1 MQIEPGAKMTPDIV
15 LLSISGYVCT
25 SINETVKITFLGTGT
40 SQGVPVIA
48 CECAT
53 CQSSDPRDKRLRA
66 SLLVETSANIIV
78 IDAGPDFRQQM
89 LNERVKKINAILL
102 THEHKDHIAGMDDLR
117 AFNFKSQAAI
127 DIYAEER
134 VQAAV
139 RNEYAYVFSEN
150 HYPGVPRM
158 ELHNIDNY
166 NFEIKGDVIIPLR
179 VFHYRLPV
187 FGFRIGDMAY
197 ITDANYIPEE
207 TKEKLIGVK
216 YLVINALRKEKHI
229 SHYSLDEALGLIRE
243 VSPRKA
249 YITHI
254 GHQMG
259 KQAEVN
265 RELPVN
271 VTLAWDG
278 LEVACVD

>member
-1 MQIEPGAKMTPDIV
+1 M
-15 LLSISGYVCT
+15 
-25 SINETVKITFLGTGT
+25 KITFLGTGT

-48 CECAT
+48 CDCAT
-53 CQSSDPRDKRLRA
+53 CTSTDSMDKRLRA
-66 SLLVETSANIIV
+66 ALLVETSANTIV

-89 LNERVKKINAILL
+89 LNAHVKKLDAIFL

-117 AFNFKSQAAI
+117 AFNYKSQAAI

-134 VQAAV
+134 VQNAV
-139 RNEYAYVFSEN
+139 RKEYAYVFSEN
-150 HYPGVPRM
+150 QYPGVPKM
-158 ELHNIDNY
+158 ELHNIDTY
-166 NFEIKGDVIIPLR
+166 NIDLRGDIIIPLR
-179 VFHYRLPV
+179 IFHYRLPIL
-187 FGFRIGDMAY
+187 GFRIGDMAY

-207 TKEKLIGVK
+207 TREKIIGVK

-229 SHYSLDEALGLIRE
+229 SHFSLDEALKLIEE

-249 YITHI
+249 FITHI

-259 KQAEVN
+259 KHADVN

-278 LEVACVD
+278 LEVFCED

>member
-1 MQIEPGAKMTPDIV
+1 MEAKVTAHIV

-25 SINETVKITFLGTGT
+25 EKIETVKITFLGTGT

-48 CECAT
+48 CECAICT
-53 CQSSDPRDKRLRA
+53 SADEKDKRLRA
-66 SLLVETSANIIV
+66 SLLVETALNTFV

-89 LNERVKKINAILL
+89 LNHKVKKIDAIFL

-117 AFNFKSQAAI
+117 AFNFRSQAAI
-127 DIYAEER
+127 DIWAEER

-139 RNEYAYVFSEN
+139 RKEFAYVFSEN
-150 HYPGVPRM
+150 HYPGVPKM
-158 ELHNIDNY
+158 ELHNIDNFTI
-166 NFEIKGDVIIPLR
+166 NVKGDDIIPLR
-179 VFHYRLPV
+179 IFHYRLPIL
-187 FGFRIGDMAY
+187 GFRIGDMAY
-197 ITDANYIPEE
+197 ITDANYISEE
-207 TKEKLIGVK
+207 TKEKLFGVK

-229 SHYSLDEALGLIRE
+229 SHFSLAEALDLIRE

-259 KQAEVN
+259 KHSEVC

-278 LEVACVD
+278 LEVMCED

>member
-1 MQIEPGAKMTPDIV
+1 MTAKVIHDIV
-15 LLSISGYVCT
+15 VFSISGYVCNEN
-25 SINETVKITFLGTGT
+25 NETVKITFLGTGT

-48 CECAT
+48 CECAV
-53 CQSSDPRDKRLRA
+53 CASSDEKDKRLRA
-66 SLLVETSANIIV
+66 SLLVETALNTFV

-89 LNERVKKINAILL
+89 LNARVKKLDAILL

-117 AFNFKSQAAI
+117 AFNYKSQAAI

-134 VQAAV
+134 VQTAV
-139 RNEYAYVFSEN
+139 RKEYAYVFSEN

-158 ELHNIDNY
+158 ELHTLENY
-166 NFEIKGDVIIPLR
+166 KINIKGDTVIPLR
-179 VFHYRLPV
+179 IFHYRLPI

-197 ITDANYIPEE
+197 ITDANYISEE
-207 TKEKLIGVK
+207 TKEKLFGVK

-229 SHYSLDEALGLIRE
+229 SHFSLDEALDLVRE

-259 KQAEVN
+259 KHAEVC

-278 LEVACVD
+278 LEVVCED

>member
-1 MQIEPGAKMTPDIV
+1 MQCKLE
-15 LLSISGYVCT
+15 S
-25 SINETVKITFLGTGT
+25 VKITFLGTGT

-53 CQSSDPRDKRLRA
+53 CLSDDCHDKRLRA
-66 SLLVETSANIIV
+66 SLLVETASNTIV

-89 LNERVKKINAILL
+89 LSAGVKKLDAILL

-117 AFNFKSQAAI
+117 AFNYKSQSAI

-134 VQAAV
+134 VQNAV
-139 RNEYAYVFSEN
+139 RKEYEYVFAEN
-150 HYPGVPRM
+150 RYPGVPKM
-158 ELHNIDNY
+158 ELHTIAGYNIDLN
-166 NFEIKGDVIIPLR
+166 GDEIIPLR
-179 VFHYRLPV
+179 IFHYRLPIL
-187 FGFRIGDMAY
+187 GFRIGEMAY

-207 TKEKLIGVK
+207 TKEKIIGVK
-216 YLVINALRKEKHI
+216 YLVVNALRKEKHI
-229 SHYSLDEALGLIRE
+229 SHFSLGEALALIE
-243 VSPRKA
+243 QVSPRKA

-259 KQAEVN
+259 RHADVN
-265 RELPVN
+265 RDLPVN

-278 LEVACVD
+278 LEVNCVE

>member
-1 MQIEPGAKMTPDIV
+1 M
-15 LLSISGYVCT
+15 
-25 SINETVKITFLGTGT
+25 KITFLGTGT

-53 CQSSDPRDKRLRA
+53 CLSDDCHDKRLRA
-66 SLLVETSANIIV
+66 SLLVETASNTIV

-89 LNERVKKINAILL
+89 LSAGVKKLDAILL

-117 AFNFKSQAAI
+117 AFNYKSQSAI

-134 VQAAV
+134 VQNAV
-139 RNEYAYVFSEN
+139 RKEYEYVFAEN
-150 HYPGVPRM
+150 RYPGVPKM
-158 ELHNIDNY
+158 ELHTIAGYNIDLN
-166 NFEIKGDVIIPLR
+166 GDEIIPLR
-179 VFHYRLPV
+179 IFHYRLPIL
-187 FGFRIGDMAY
+187 GFRIGEMAY

-207 TKEKLIGVK
+207 TREKIIGVK
-216 YLVINALRKEKHI
+216 YLVVNALRKEKHI
-229 SHYSLDEALGLIRE
+229 SHFSLGEALALIE
-243 VSPRKA
+243 QVSPRKA

-259 KQAEVN
+259 RHADVN
-265 RELPVN
+265 RDLPVN

-278 LEVACVD
+278 LEVNCVE

>member
-1 MQIEPGAKMTPDIV
+1 MTPDIV
-15 LLSISGYVCT
+15 LLSISGYVCK
-25 SINETVKITFLGTGT
+25 SINDAVKITFLGTGT

-48 CECAT
+48 CECAI
-53 CQSSDPRDKRLRA
+53 CQSSDPKDKRLRA
-66 SLLVETSANIIV
+66 SILVETSANTIV

-89 LNERVKKINAILL
+89 LNAGVKRMDAILL

-166 NFEIKGDVIIPLR
+166 NFEIRGDVIIPLR

-229 SHYSLDEALGLIRE
+229 SHFSLDEALGLIRE

-278 LEVACVD
+278 LEVACDD

>member
-1 MQIEPGAKMTPDIV
+1 
-15 LLSISGYVCT
+15 
-25 SINETVKITFLGTGT
+25 VKITFLGTGT

-53 CQSSDPRDKRLRA
+53 CLSDDCHDKRLRA
-66 SLLVETSANIIV
+66 SLLVETASNTIV

-89 LNERVKKINAILL
+89 LSAGVKKLDAILL

-117 AFNFKSQAAI
+117 AFNYKSQSAI

-134 VQAAV
+134 VQNAV
-139 RNEYAYVFSEN
+139 RKEYEYVFAEN
-150 HYPGVPRM
+150 RYPGVPKM
-158 ELHNIDNY
+158 ELHTIAGYNIDLN
-166 NFEIKGDVIIPLR
+166 GDEIIPLR
-179 VFHYRLPV
+179 IFHYRLPIL
-187 FGFRIGDMAY
+187 GFRIGEMAY

-207 TKEKLIGVK
+207 TREKIIGVK
-216 YLVINALRKEKHI
+216 YLVVNALRKEKHI
-229 SHYSLDEALGLIRE
+229 SHFSLGEALALIE
-243 VSPRKA
+243 QVSPRKA

-259 KQAEVN
+259 RHADVN
-265 RELPVN
+265 RDLPVN

-278 LEVACVD
+278 LEVNCVE